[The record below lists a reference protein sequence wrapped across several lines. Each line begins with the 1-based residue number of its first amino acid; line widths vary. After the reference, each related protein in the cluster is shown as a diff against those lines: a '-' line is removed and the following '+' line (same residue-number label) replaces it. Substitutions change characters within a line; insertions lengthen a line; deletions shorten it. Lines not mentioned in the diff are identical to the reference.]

1 MHATSPA
8 ASRAPEKRRL
18 LRTLVQ
24 GKRYEAYVEQQTSDM
39 RVCAFCD
46 RIYYR
51 RKPLKPIGVRWICID
66 CLRSLKE
73 SLDTLDQWEEMSALH
88 EEMERG
94 AHSGLKGSPGPESPR
109 GSPGASP
116 P

>member
-1 MHATSPA
+1 MQPTAPA
-8 ASRAPEKRRL
+8 AARAPEKKRV

-24 GKRYEAYVEQQTSDM
+24 GKRYEAYVEQQTGDM

-66 CLRSLKE
+66 CLRALKE

-88 EEMERG
+88 EEMERDV
-94 AHSGLKGSPGPESPR
+94 HSGLRRQGPEGPR
-109 GSPGASP
+109 GSSGASP
-116 P
+116 R